1 MPDIVLVTDGE
12 TIPLASTAS
21 SFAHG
26 FGLFETMRYVDGQ
39 LFFWKD
45 HWARFAKSAKD
56 FALALPKEDAV
67 LAALHG
73 LVTKANLTK
82 GTLKL
87 SLLKD
92 TEGSCLYVYSRP
104 PITSPN
110 SNTLILNTTSPI
122 YPGSLLAGHKTHN
135 YMEVMHLLSLARAQ
149 AYYDCLRIDTNGYL
163 AETATSNLFFL
174 KDGRLH
180 TPALDTGILP
190 GVIRKV
196 LLRDCDLQIEE
207 GLFTQGV
214 IRDAEAVFLTNATSG
229 LKIIERIDGFSAGQS
244 ASYLASSEVLSAI
257 QSLLL
262 RAQESRALSLI

>member
-12 TIPLASTAS
+12 TVPLASTAS
-21 SFAHG
+21 GFAHG
-26 FGLFETMRYVDGQ
+26 FGLFETMRYEDGR

-45 HWARFAKSAKD
+45 HWARLSKSAKG
-56 FALALPKEDAV
+56 FALALPKEDSVLAV
-67 LAALHG
+67 LHE
-73 LVTKANLTK
+73 LVTIAKLTE

-104 PITSPN
+104 PINSPN
-110 SNTLILNTTSPI
+110 SNTLILNTTNPI
-122 YPGSLLAGHKTHN
+122 YPRSLLVGHKTHN
-135 YMEVMHLLSLARAQ
+135 YMEVMYLLSLARAQ

-190 GVIRKV
+190 GVTRAA
-196 LLRDCDLQIEE
+196 LLRDPDLQIEE
-207 GLFTQGV
+207 GHFVPEILC
-214 IRDAEAVFLTNATSG
+214 DAEAVFVTNATSG
-229 LKIIERIDGFSAGQS
+229 LKIIGRIDGFSAGQS
-244 ASYLASSEVLSAI
+244 AQYSVASEALSVI
-257 QSLLL
+257 QSVLLS
-262 RAQESRALSLI
+262 AQESCALSLI

>member
-12 TIPLASTAS
+12 TVPLASTAS
-21 SFAHG
+21 GFAHG
-26 FGLFETMRYVDGQ
+26 FGLFETMRYTDGQ

-45 HWARFAKSAKD
+45 HWARFAKSAKH

-73 LVTKANLTK
+73 LVTKAKLTE

-122 YPGSLLAGHKTHN
+122 NPHSLLAGHKTHN
-135 YMEVMHLLSLARAQ
+135 YMEVMHLLSLARA
-149 AYYDCLRIDTNGYL
+149 
-163 AETATSNLFFL
+163 
-174 KDGRLH
+174 
-180 TPALDTGILP
+180 
-190 GVIRKV
+190 
-196 LLRDCDLQIEE
+196 
-207 GLFTQGV
+207 
-214 IRDAEAVFLTNATSG
+214 
-229 LKIIERIDGFSAGQS
+229 
-244 ASYLASSEVLSAI
+244 
-257 QSLLL
+257 
-262 RAQESRALSLI
+262 

>member
-12 TIPLASTAS
+12 TVPLASTAS
-21 SFAHG
+21 GFAHG

-45 HWARFAKSAKD
+45 HWARFAKSAKH

-73 LVTKANLTK
+73 LVTKARLIE

-92 TEGSCLYVYSRP
+92 TKGSCLYVYSRP
-104 PITSPN
+104 PIISPN
-110 SNTLILNTTSPI
+110 SNTLIFNTNSPI
-122 YPGSLLAGHKTHN
+122 YPRSLIAGHKTHN

-149 AYYDCLRIDTNGYL
+149 AYYDCLRIDTNGFL

-174 KDGRLH
+174 KGGRLY

-190 GVIRKV
+190 GVIRAV
-196 LLRDCDLQIEE
+196 LLRERDLQIKE
-207 GLFTQGV
+207 GLFAPGA

-229 LKIIERIDGFSAGQS
+229 LKIIEQIDGFSAGQS
-244 ASYLASSEVLSAI
+244 IQYSVASEALTAVQSA
-257 QSLLL
+257 LLCN
-262 RAQESRALSLI
+262 QESCALPLI

>member
-1 MPDIVLVTDGE
+1 MSDIVLITDGE

-21 SFAHG
+21 GFAHG
-26 FGLFETMRYVDGQ
+26 FGLFETMRYEDGQ

-45 HWARFAKSAKD
+45 HWARLSKSAKG

-73 LVTKANLTK
+73 LVTKAKLTE

-104 PITSPN
+104 PIPSPA

-122 YPGSLLAGHKTHN
+122 YPRSLLAGHKTHN

-190 GVIRKV
+190 GVIRAA
-196 LLRDCDLQIEE
+196 LLRDPDLQIEE
-207 GLFTQGV
+207 GHFVPEIL
-214 IRDAEAVFLTNATSG
+214 RDAEAVLVTNATSG
-229 LKIIERIDGFSAGQS
+229 LKIIERIDGFSSGRSVQYSVASEALSVIQS
-244 ASYLASSEVLSAI
+244 VLLSAH
-257 QSLLL
+257 
-262 RAQESRALSLI
+262 ESSALSLT

>member
-1 MPDIVLVTDGE
+1 MPDIVIVADGQ

-21 SFAHG
+21 GFAHG
-26 FGLFETMRYVDGQ
+26 FGLFETMRYEDGR

-45 HWARFAKSAKD
+45 HWARLSKSAKG

-67 LAALHG
+67 LAALHE
-73 LVTKANLTK
+73 LVTKAKLTD
-82 GTLKL
+82 GALKL

-104 PITSPN
+104 PIPSPA
-110 SNTLILNTTSPI
+110 SNTLILNTASPI
-122 YPGSLLAGHKTHN
+122 YPRSLLAGHKTHN
-135 YMEVMHLLSLARAQ
+135 YMEVMHLLSVARTQ
-149 AYYDCLRIDTNGYL
+149 AYYDCLRLDTNGYL

-190 GVIRKV
+190 GVTRAV
-196 LLRDCDLQIEE
+196 LLRDPDLQIEE
-207 GLFTQGV
+207 GHFVPEIL
-214 IRDAEAVFLTNATSG
+214 RDAEAVFVTNATSG

-244 ASYLASSEVLSAI
+244 AQYSVASEALSVI
-257 QSLLL
+257 QSALL
-262 RAQESRALSLI
+262 RAQDSCALSLI

>member
-1 MPDIVLVTDGE
+1 MSDIVIVTDGE
-12 TIPLASTAS
+12 TIPLAWTAS
-21 SFAHG
+21 GFAHG
-26 FGLFETMRYVDGQ
+26 FGLFETMRYEEGR

-45 HWARFAKSAKD
+45 HWARLSKSAKH
-56 FALALPKEDAV
+56 FALALPKEEAV
-67 LAALHG
+67 LDALRDF
-73 LVTKANLTK
+73 VARTKLTER
-82 GTLKL
+82 TLKL

-92 TEGSCLYVYSRP
+92 TEGSCLYVYTRP

-110 SNTLILNTTSPI
+110 SNSLILNTTNPI
-122 YPGSLLAGHKTHN
+122 YPRSLLAGHKTHN

-149 AYYDCLRIDTNGYL
+149 AYYDCLRIDTNGFL

-190 GVIRKV
+190 GVIRAA
-196 LLRDCDLQIEE
+196 LLRDCDLHVEE
-207 GLFTQGV
+207 GLFVQGA
-214 IRDAEAVFLTNATSG
+214 IRDAEAVFVTNATSG
-229 LKIIERIDGFSAGQS
+229 LKIIGRIDGLSAGQS
-244 ASYLASSEVLSAI
+244 VQYSVASETLSAI

>member
-1 MPDIVLVTDGE
+1 MPDIVLVPDGE
-12 TIPLASTAS
+12 TIPLASNAS
-21 SFAHG
+21 GFAHG
-26 FGLFETMRYVDGQ
+26 FGLFETMRYTDGQ

-45 HWARFAKSAKD
+45 HWARFAKSAKH

-67 LAALHG
+67 LAALHS
-73 LVTKANLTK
+73 LVTKAKLTE

-110 SNTLILNTTSPI
+110 SNTLILNTTNPI
-122 YPGSLLAGHKTHN
+122 YPHSLLAGHKTHN

-149 AYYDCLRIDTNGYL
+149 AYYDCLRVDTNGFL

-174 KDGRLH
+174 KDGRLC

-190 GVIRKV
+190 GVVRAV

-207 GLFTQGV
+207 GLFALGA
-214 IRDAEAVFLTNATSG
+214 ILDAEAVFVTNASSG
-229 LKIIERIDGFSAGQS
+229 LKVIERIDGFSAGQS
-244 ASYLASSEVLSAI
+244 AQYLAASEVLSTV
-257 QSLLL
+257 QSLLVS
-262 RAQESRALSLI
+262 AQESCALSLI

>member
-12 TIPLASTAS
+12 TVPLTSTAS
-21 SFAHG
+21 GFAHG
-26 FGLFETMRYVDGQ
+26 FGLFETMRYTGGQ

-45 HWARFAKSAKD
+45 HWARFAKSAKH

-73 LVTKANLTK
+73 LVTKAKLTE

-110 SNTLILNTTSPI
+110 SDTLILNTTNPI
-122 YPGSLLAGHKTHN
+122 YPRSLLAGHKTHN

-149 AYYDCLRIDTNGYL
+149 AYYDCLRIDTNGFL

-190 GVIRKV
+190 GVIRAV

-207 GLFTQGV
+207 GLFAQGE
-214 IRDAEAVFLTNATSG
+214 IRDAEAVFVTNATSG
-229 LKIIERIDGFSAGQS
+229 LKIIGRIDGFSAGQS
-244 ASYLASSEVLSAI
+244 SQYPVASVALSTI

-262 RAQESRALSLI
+262 KAQESRALSLI

>member
-1 MPDIVLVTDGE
+1 MPEIVLVTDGE
-12 TIPLASTAS
+12 TIPLVPTAS
-21 SFAHG
+21 GFAHG

-45 HWARFAKSAKD
+45 HWERLAKSAKH

-67 LAALHG
+67 LAALHC
-73 LVTKANLTK
+73 LVTKENLTE

-104 PITSPN
+104 PITPLN

-122 YPGSLLAGHKTHN
+122 YPRSLLTGHKTHN

-149 AYYDCLRIDTNGYL
+149 NYYDCLRIDINGNL

-174 KDGRLH
+174 KDGHLY

-190 GVIRKV
+190 GVIRAV

-207 GLFTQGV
+207 GLFAQGA
-214 IRDAEAVFLTNATSG
+214 IRDADAVFLTNVSSG
-229 LKIIERIDGFSAGQS
+229 LKIIERIDGFSSGLSNQYS
-244 ASYLASSEVLSAI
+244 VASEALSNI

-262 RAQESRALSLI
+262 KAQESRALSLI

>member
-12 TIPLASTAS
+12 TVPLASTAS
-21 SFAHG
+21 GFAHG
-26 FGLFETMRYVDGQ
+26 FGLFETMRYTDGQ

-45 HWARFAKSAKD
+45 HWARFAKSAKH

-73 LVTKANLTK
+73 LVTKAKLTE

-110 SNTLILNTTSPI
+110 SDTLILNTTNPI
-122 YPGSLLAGHKTHN
+122 YPRSLLAGHKTHN

-149 AYYDCLRIDTNGYL
+149 AYYDCLRVDTNGFL

-190 GVIRKV
+190 GVIRAV
-196 LLRDCDLQIEE
+196 LLRERDLQIEE
-207 GLFTQGV
+207 GLFAPEA
-214 IRDAEAVFLTNATSG
+214 IRDAEAVFVTNATTG

-244 ASYLASSEVLSAI
+244 AQYSVACEALTAVQSA
-257 QSLLL
+257 LLC
-262 RAQESRALSLI
+262 AQESCALSLI

>member
-12 TIPLASTAS
+12 TVPLASTAS
-21 SFAHG
+21 GFAHG
-26 FGLFETMRYVDGQ
+26 FGLFETMRYADGQ

-45 HWARFAKSAKD
+45 HWARFAKSAKH
-56 FALALPKEDAV
+56 FALALPNEDAV
-67 LAALHG
+67 LAALHS
-73 LVTKANLTK
+73 LVTKAKLTE

-110 SNTLILNTTSPI
+110 SNTLILNTNNPI
-122 YPGSLLAGHKTHN
+122 YPHSLLAGHKTHN

-149 AYYDCLRIDTNGYL
+149 AYYDCLRVDTNGFL

-190 GVIRKV
+190 GVIRAV
-196 LLRDCDLQIEE
+196 LLRERDLQIEE
-207 GLFTQGV
+207 GLFALGA
-214 IRDAEAVFLTNATSG
+214 IRDAEAVFVTNAGSG
-229 LKIIERIDGFSAGQS
+229 LKVIERIDGFSAGQS
-244 ASYLASSEVLSAI
+244 AQYLAASEVLSTV
-257 QSLLL
+257 QSSLVN
-262 RAQESRALSLI
+262 AQESCALSLV

>member
-1 MPDIVLVTDGE
+1 MPDIVLVPDGE
-12 TIPLASTAS
+12 TIPLASNAS
-21 SFAHG
+21 GFAHG
-26 FGLFETMRYVDGQ
+26 FGLFETMRFADGQ

-45 HWARFAKSAKD
+45 HWARFARSAKQ

-67 LAALHG
+67 LAALRG
-73 LVTKANLTK
+73 LVARKKLTE

-92 TEGSCLYVYSRP
+92 IEGSCLYVYTRP

-110 SNTLILNTTSPI
+110 SNALILNTTNPI
-122 YPGSLLAGHKTHN
+122 YPRSLLAGHKTHN

-149 AYYDCLRIDTNGYL
+149 AYYDCLRIDTNGFL

-190 GVIRKV
+190 GVIRDA
-196 LLRDCDLQIEE
+196 LLRDCDLHVEE
-207 GLFTQGV
+207 GLFVQGA
-214 IRDAEAVFLTNATSG
+214 IRDAEAVFVTNATSG
-229 LKIIERIDGFSAGQS
+229 LKIIGRIDGLSAGQS
-244 ASYLASSEVLSAI
+244 AQYSVASEALSAI

>member
-1 MPDIVLVTDGE
+1 MPDIVLVPDGE
-12 TIPLASTAS
+12 TVPLASTAS
-21 SFAHG
+21 GFAHG

-45 HWARFAKSAKD
+45 HWARFARSAKY
-56 FALALPKEDAV
+56 FSLALPKEEDV
-67 LAALHG
+67 LAALHRF
-73 LVTKANLTK
+73 VTKAKLTE

-92 TEGSCLYVYSRP
+92 TQGSCLYVYSRP

-122 YPGSLLAGHKTHN
+122 HPRSLLAGHKTHN
-135 YMEVMHLLSLARAQ
+135 YMEVMHLLNLARAQ
-149 AYYDCLRIDTNGYL
+149 AYYDCLRIDTNGFL

-190 GVIRKV
+190 GVIRAV

-207 GLFTQGV
+207 GLFSQGE
-214 IRDAEAVFLTNATSG
+214 IREAEAVFVTNATSG
-229 LKIIERIDGFSAGQS
+229 LKIIGRIDGFSSGQS
-244 ASYLASSEVLSAI
+244 AQYSVASVALSTI

-262 RAQESRALSLI
+262 KAQESRALSLI